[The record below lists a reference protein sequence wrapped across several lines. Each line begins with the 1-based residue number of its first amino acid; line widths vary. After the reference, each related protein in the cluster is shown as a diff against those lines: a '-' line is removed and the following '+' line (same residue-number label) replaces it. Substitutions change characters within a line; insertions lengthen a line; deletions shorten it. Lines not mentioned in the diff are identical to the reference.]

1 MSNFEERVEDSFTQ
15 VTKLVFPQD
24 TNHIHTLYGGT
35 ALKWMDE
42 IGFLTATR
50 FSRQIVVTVS
60 MDRIDFKVPIP
71 EGSVVVLEGKVI
83 RVGSTSM
90 TVQVDVY
97 KEDRLE
103 GGKILAISGELVF
116 VSVDEQLKKTPLSLH
131 EAD

>member
-1 MSNFEERVEDSFTQ
+1 MSTFDARVSDSKTQ
-15 VTKLVFPQD
+15 ITKLVFPHD

-42 IGFLTATR
+42 VGFLTATR
-50 FSRQIVVTVS
+50 FARQTVVTVS

-83 RVGSTSM
+83 RIGRTSM
-90 TVQVDVY
+90 TVRVDIY

-103 GGKILAISGELVF
+103 GGKELAISGELVF
-116 VSVDEQLKKTPLSLH
+116 VSVDEQLKPVPLSVH
-131 EAD
+131 HQ

>member
-1 MSNFEERVEDSFTQ
+1 MSNFDARVSDSKTQ
-15 VTKLVFPQD
+15 ITKLVFPHD

-42 IGFLTATR
+42 VGFLTATR
-50 FSRQIVVTVS
+50 FARQTVVTVS

-83 RVGSTSM
+83 RIGRSSM
-90 TVQVDVY
+90 TVRVDIY

-103 GGKILAISGELVF
+103 GGKEWAISGELVF
-116 VSVDEQLKKTPLSLH
+116 VSVDEQLKPVPLSVH
-131 EAD
+131 QQ